1 MKLLQSSVICMDLE
15 IAVLRLI
22 IICLVYFQDGM
33 AVVCGSRSHLE
44 KESIAEVSKFHIVL
58 TNLIIRQL

>member
-1 MKLLQSSVICMDLE
+1 MDLE